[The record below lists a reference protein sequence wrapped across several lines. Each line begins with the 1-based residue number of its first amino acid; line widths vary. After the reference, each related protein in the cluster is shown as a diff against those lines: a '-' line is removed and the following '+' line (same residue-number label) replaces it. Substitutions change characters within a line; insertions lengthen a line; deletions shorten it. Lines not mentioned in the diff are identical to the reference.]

1 MVKYIRSDL
10 DFILDQI
17 KLSEAHAAGTP
28 LSDLIAA
35 PNLSVGLR
43 TVDGTYNNLLPGREN
58 WGAADNEFPSLLDP
72 DYRPA
77 TPVDMNGAAPG
88 GLTATSYAPSNN
100 PGNVVVDGSLRT
112 ISNLIVDQ
120 TLDNPAAI
128 MVALQRAGSAA
139 GNELAVAVSIKAEY
153 ATVKPFIE
161 AAEDAD
167 LANINAQRTLV
178 SAQQAFDTD
187 PSPANLA
194 ALADATAAAAQ
205 TQADADAA
213 NAALAD

>member
-17 KLSEAHAAGTP
+17 KISEAHAAGTP

-35 PNLSVGLR
+35 PNLSFGLR

-58 WGAADNEFPSLLDP
+58 WGAADNEFPALLDP
-72 DYRPA
+72 QYRPA
-77 TPVDMNGAAPG
+77 TSIDMNGPAPG
-88 GLTATSYAPSNN
+88 GVTASSYAPSNN
-100 PGNVVVDGSLRT
+100 PGNLVVDSSLRT

-128 MVALQRAGSAA
+128 MVALQRAGAA
-139 GNELAVAVSIKAEY
+139 PGSELATAATIKAEY
-153 ATVKPFIE
+153 QTVKPFIE

-178 SAQQAFDTD
+178 SAQQAHDHGTDTGN
-187 PSPANLA
+187 PGGSGRRHRRRH
-194 ALADATAAAAQ
+194 ADAG
-205 TQADADAA
+205 
-213 NAALAD
+213 